1 MITWGISMAWHSLP
15 YRALFPEKA
24 ALGDK
29 GLCTDCGKPLGKFRD
44 ELSKIESKISGF
56 CQACQDEVWT
66 SQVDEEF

>member
-1 MITWGISMAWHSLP
+1 MAWNDP
-15 YRALFPEKA
+15 PFRELFPDNA
-24 ALGDK
+24 SLGDK